1 MTDDTQNRGLEDDD
15 DFYTDAEMLK
25 ASKQQKRHDSRRK
38 LDDYLYELNLK
49 KQLEDIFQDL
59 S

>member
-1 MTDDTQNRGLEDDD
+1 MTSDTQHAIQDDD
-15 DFYTDAEMLK
+15 DLYSEDEIMK
-25 ASKQQKRHDSRRK
+25 ASKQQKRHDSRRR